1 MNTNPR
7 AKRILCFGDFYTW
20 GYRPLTNHLRFD
32 SNTRWTGVLQEKLG
46 DDFEIIEEGLNSRSL
61 DSNDPRPGKEGRD
74 GSKYLIPCLDTHDP
88 VDLVIL
94 MLGSNELKENYGKTV
109 EQIVDILEQRFVG
122 VILNRKSQFKNSKPK
137 LLLIAPPIIDETKEY
152 ARSHKYK
159 TEKSKKLSEILRNK
173 YIKSEKLIFVDS
185 NDYVEPGD
193 DGVHIDET
201 SHKKLAEGLFPKIK
215 EIL

>member
-1 MNTNPR
+1 MNTNPK
-7 AKRILCFGDFYTW
+7 AKRVLCFGDSYTW
-20 GYRPLTNHLRFD
+20 GYRPLTNHLRFN
-32 SNTRWTGVLQEKLG
+32 SNVRWTGVLQEKLG

-74 GSKYLIPCLDTHDP
+74 GSKYLIPCLDSHDP

-94 MLGSNELKENYGKTV
+94 MLGSNELKENYGKTA
-109 EQIVDILEQRFVG
+109 EQIADILERSFVD
-122 VILNRKSQFKNSKPK
+122 VILIRKSQFNSNNPK
-137 LLLIAPPIIDETKEY
+137 LLLIAPPIIDDTTEY

-159 TEKSKKLSEILRNK
+159 TEKAKKLNEILRKK
-173 YIKSEKLIFVDS
+173 YIRSEKLIFVDS

-201 SHKKLAEGLFPKIK
+201 SHRKLAEGLILKIK